1 MHLNNTIIS
10 EIKKDPFTFW
20 AKTDYSSM
28 TIYQNDIQV
37 NQYSDIEKIHVIERE
52 SKNEILIALLHED
65 KFCSRTYYN
74 VIRIFTN
81 DLELIL
87 TFSNNKNLSGEW
99 DGEYNICVDSI
110 ITVHQINIQD
120 IGISK

>member
-28 TIYQNDIQV
+28 IIYQNDIQV
-37 NQYSDIEKIHVIERE
+37 NLYSDIEKIHVIERE
-52 SKNEILIALLHED
+52 SENEILIALLHED
-65 KFCSRTYYN
+65 KFCSSTYYN

-87 TFSNNKNLSGEW
+87 TFSNNKDLSGEW
-99 DGEYNICVDSI
+99 DGEYNICADSI